1 MTLPFRPDKAHAL
14 TAVETELLRDLRSR
28 LGRPASDKAAAV
40 LLNAL
45 FQSAPR
51 VDIAPASGDAAL
63 ETSDPAAFK
72 LAVAGAGMSGLRSAV
87 AGLRL
92 LHAKG
97 PAFSLKALAEG
108 LPQAVISRR
117 LALGGRE
124 PAPDN
129 GILP

>member
-1 MTLPFRPDKAHAL
+1 MTTPFRPDKAHAL

-28 LGRPASDKAAAV
+28 QNRPASDKAAAV

-45 FQSAPR
+45 FQTAAR
-51 VDIAPASGDAAL
+51 VEIGPVPGDSPL
-63 ETSDPAAFK
+63 ETADPAIFK
-72 LAVAGAGMSGLRSAV
+72 LAVASAGMKELRSAV

-97 PAFSLKALAEG
+97 PAFSLKALSDG

-124 PAPDN
+124 PAIDN
-129 GILP
+129 GMLP